1 MIVSRVR
8 PASTAWSHVACDLEG
23 TGAELYVETQ
33 SVRVPPHNQYLRHF
47 HGGRLYTLAWLGRDT
62 NEMDACPRWCI
73 VDPTLPHT
81 EDAPTTY
88 SYVEALSD
96 GHAHNIDSICVSQCA
111 GPSSFKFG
119 IRQSTLETGPVR
131 LNLRTQLV
139 SNNQSRTCTFP
150 VPLQQRPGRH
160 YTTPCVTI
168 GAVPFHEYVYM
179 DRRDKAGGTGTW
191 RVAATCPDAVSAQE
205 DHGGICTVYVDRASP
220 GVRAGRWESDGSG
233 NLSIHLEPTPTWTP
247 SNGVFLITAHLS
259 GNATPISYTVVFKVV
274 IVNYVAL
281 FCH

>member
-8 PASTAWSHVACDLEG
+8 PTSTAWSHIACDIEG

-33 SVRVPPHNQYLRHF
+33 TVRVPPRNQELRHV
-47 HGGRLYTLAWLGRDT
+47 HGGRLYTLARLGRDA
-62 NEMDACPRWCI
+62 NEIDACPRCCI

-88 SYVEALSD
+88 AYVEAFSD
-96 GHAHNIDSICVSQCA
+96 GHACDIASICIFQYA

-119 IRQSTLETGPVR
+119 IRQSTLEMEPVR

-139 SNNQSRTCTFP
+139 SKTQSRICTFP

-160 YTTPCVTI
+160 YATPCMTI
-168 GAVPFHEYVYM
+168 DAVPLHEYVYM
-179 DRRDKAGGTGTW
+179 DRRDKVGGMGTW
-191 RVAATCPDAVSAQE
+191 RVAATCPDVASAQE
-205 DHGGICTVYVDRASP
+205 DHGGICTVYVDGGFP
-220 GVRAGRWESDGSG
+220 GVCAGQWDSDGSG
-233 NLSIHLEPTPTWTP
+233 NLSIQLEPTPTWTP
-247 SNGVFLITAHLS
+247 SNGAFLVTAHLS
-259 GNATPISYTVVFKVV
+259 GNTAPISYTVRFKVI
-274 IVNYVAL
+274 IVDHVAL